1 MSRKILVADDDAAM
15 LSIYGRIFANTGY
28 TVSKAASFAE
38 AERLINGGTYDLLI
52 TDLLLQDGVGTD
64 LIKLF
69 EGKKAGARSLLVTG
83 SVHQVAPESLPKFY
97 FEKPF
102 NLQAF
107 MEAVEEALGV
117 LPSPGDP
124 QAA

>member
-15 LSIYGRIFANTGY
+15 LNIYGRIFADTGY
-28 TVSKAASFAE
+28 TLSKAASFAE
-38 AERLINGGTYDLLI
+38 AERLINSGNYDLLI

-83 SVHQVAPESLPKFY
+83 SVHEVAPAALPKVY

-107 MEAVEEALGV
+107 MEAVDEALGI

>member
-15 LSIYGRIFANTGY
+15 LNIYGRIFAGTGH
-28 TVSKAASFAE
+28 TLSKAASFAE
-38 AERLINGGTYDLLI
+38 AERLINSNTYDLLI

-69 EGKKAGARSLLVTG
+69 EEKKAGAKSLLVTG
-83 SVHQVAPESLPKFY
+83 SVHEVAPEALPAVY

-107 MEAVEEALGV
+107 MEAVEAALGV

>member
-1 MSRKILVADDDAAM
+1 MPRKILVADDDAAM
-15 LSIYGRIFANTGY
+15 LNIYGRIFADTSY
-28 TVSKAASFAE
+28 TLSKAASFSE
-38 AERLINGGTYDLLI
+38 AERLINGNTYDLLI

-83 SVHQVAPESLPKFY
+83 SVHEVPPEALPAVY

-102 NLQAF
+102 SLQAF
-107 MEAVEEALGV
+107 MEAVEAALGV
-117 LPSPGDP
+117 LPPPDDP
-124 QAA
+124 QPA

>member
-15 LSIYGRIFANTGY
+15 LNIYGRIFANTSY
-28 TVSKAASFAE
+28 KVSKAASFAE
-38 AERLINGGTYDLLI
+38 AERLINGGSYDLLI

-69 EGKKAGARSLLVTG
+69 EGKKAGAKSLLVTG
-83 SVHQVAPESLPKFY
+83 SVHQVAPEALPKFY

-117 LPSPGDP
+117 PPSPNEP